1 VDNFLETFQYKFIIN
16 IRQSILPNYQKN
28 MWGKIQNFLKK
39 SFKDKK
45 RRQLIIGFLVIILF
59 VGASILIN
67 QGVWA
72 KFYRTTGTTGFSYG
86 YGYGYEDGYGYG
98 YGYHQS
104 ENLADYGY
112 LMDDRYPSSTVTEIT
127 ETTAKITITTN
138 YLSLVKLYGGP
149 SSGSYDRITDYTDTY
164 ATSTEFIPTDL
175 DPNITV
181 YYKAKAKD
189 VGGNEYFEED
199 ENSFTTLANV
209 PSDLSGTA
217 DSRTQITVSWGH
229 NSNPQYTEYFVNT
242 TPNDDWTTGTSRTFS
257 GLSCGTSYP
266 FSVKARNKEGI
277 ETAWSSEIT
286 VLTQVCA
293 AGSGGSWDPS
303 VTTTTTKPVSEM
315 TVNELR
321 SKLLESL
328 RSLLSLL
335 QQQLALLRA
344 EIQIEGC
351 IISSFDRDLRLT
363 MTGDDVKCLQIILNS
378 DPETKLAETGVG
390 SPGNETNYFGPLTR
404 AAVIKFQEKYH
415 SEILAPWG
423 FTEGTGYVGRTTR
436 AKLNALLVGE

>member
-1 VDNFLETFQYKFIIN
+1 M
-16 IRQSILPNYQKN
+16 PNYQKN

-39 SFKDKK
+39 PFKDKK
-45 RRQLIIGFLVIILF
+45 RRQLAIGFLVIILF

-112 LMDDRYPSSTVTEIT
+112 LMEDRYPTAVSSG
-127 ETTAKITITTN
+127 ETATGVTITVSTE
-138 YLSLVKLYGGP
+138 YLSLARVRYGT
-149 SSGSYDRITDYTDTY
+149 SSGTYTLNSNYSTEY
-164 ATSTEFIPTDL
+164 ATSTVITLSDL
-175 DPNITV
+175 TSGTTY
-181 YYKAKAKD
+181 YYKAQVKD
-189 VGGNEYFEED
+189 VGGKEYEQTTEG
-199 ENSFTTLANV
+199 EFTTATTTTTTTTTV
-209 PSDLSGTA
+209 P
-217 DSRTQITVSWGH
+217 
-229 NSNPQYTEYFVNT
+229 P
-242 TPNDDWTTGTSRTFS
+242 
-257 GLSCGTSYP
+257 
-266 FSVKARNKEGI
+266 
-277 ETAWSSEIT
+277 
-286 VLTQVCA
+286 
-293 AGSGGSWDPS
+293 AGSSGGGWNPS

-344 EIQIEGC
+344 EIKIEGC
-351 IISSFDRDLRLT
+351 LISSFDRDLQLT

-423 FTEGTGYVGRTTR
+423 FTKGTGYVSRTTR